1 MDGASVPAGAAGRY
15 PDQVPRN
22 RQEVPR
28 QERVDALLVVAEQQ
42 FLARGFAATS
52 VAEIAR
58 AAGIEPGSVYW
69 YFRSKDHAFAAVL
82 NRLLDREVDRLA
94 ALDSDPADRL
104 FAALDS
110 VESRRSL
117 HPCVAERAP
126 HAPAVLEYH
135 ERLHAWLQELALA
148 AVADRVPRPARELA
162 AETIVATIEGGL
174 ANPAP
179 PRPTS
184 TMVRYLLALLS
195 TDQAAALPPPVTP
208 AVAAAGVSAV
218 PGSVGGAHAGT
229 QARPMPAAAPPVTPV
244 TAYPAA
250 VAVTPDLR

>member
-1 MDGASVPAGAAGRY
+1 
-15 PDQVPRN
+15 VPRN

-28 QERVDALLVVAEQQ
+28 QERVDSLLVVAEEQ

-126 HAPAVLEYH
+126 HAPAIFEYH
-135 ERLHAWLQELALA
+135 ERLHAWLHELALA
-148 AVADRVPRPARELA
+148 AVADRVPRPARGLA

-195 TDQAAALPPPVTP
+195 TDQAAMIPEP
-208 AVAAAGVSAV
+208 
-218 PGSVGGAHAGT
+218 
-229 QARPMPAAAPPVTPV
+229 APPVTAIAGDGVLVGAGTGAGDGGRPAVRARPVTSLTAPHPTPPV

-250 VAVTPDLR
+250 VAVAPDAG

>member
-1 MDGASVPAGAAGRY
+1 M
-15 PDQVPRN
+15 PRN

-82 NRLLDREVDRLA
+82 NRLLDREVERLE
-94 ALDSDPADRL
+94 ALDTDPADRL

-110 VESRRSL
+110 VESRRTL

-126 HAPAVLEYH
+126 HAPTVLEYH
-135 ERLHAWLQELALA
+135 ERLHAWLHTLALA
-148 AVADRVPRPARELA
+148 AVADRVPQPARELA
-162 AETIVATIEGGL
+162 AETIVATVEGGL

-179 PRPTS
+179 LRPTS

-195 TDQAAALPPPVTP
+195 TDAAAEIP
-208 AVAAAGVSAV
+208 APAAAGPPRPAGPSEPA
-218 PGSVGGAHAGT
+218 GGPDETGEGCP
-229 QARPMPAAAPPVTPV
+229 RPAPSRPAQPPV

-250 VAVTPDLR
+250 VAVAGT